1 MVESINTKVELVEKG
16 TSYLGAGT
24 YGQLMVGD
32 KGFEFF
38 NDKNVRDYI
47 QIPWEEVDSVIA
59 SVIFGGKTIP
69 RFAIKTKANGTYTF
83 SSKDA
88 KATLRAIRNHM
99 DPNKMVRSLSFWDVV
114 KRSVSNIFHKKNK
127 NK

>member
-1 MVESINTKVELVEKG
+1 MVESINTKVELVEKA